1 MSNSVTYL
9 NGHLYLSGIRLG
21 VATSTET
28 VKTCGEK
35 RSNYVLMIIIV
46 GSVELSLIHRDFS

>member
-28 VKTCGEK
+28 VKTCVEK

-46 GSVELSLIHRDFS
+46 GSVELSFNSS